1 MQAMKSAPQLAVVSA
16 RPAAV
21 RGPVT
26 FEALASIEAELALVE
41 RELVETIP
49 ESLGLVSQASRR
61 LMRSGG
67 KRLRP
72 ALVLLAARAFGGITP
87 RTIEVASALEMI
99 HAASLVHDDVVDNAT
114 TRRGHVTVG
123 AYWNNKI
130 AVMLGDYLFTRSLVE
145 MSREDTLPLTRI
157 VSEATGRMVLGQIR
171 EIEHQNNPEVS
182 LDDYYYIIREKT
194 AALIAVCC
202 RVGAILG
209 KAPAMAVDRLEQYGI
224 YLGMAFQVVDDCLD
238 YWGQEDVIGKPVG
251 SDLAERKFT
260 LPFIYGLKV
269 ASPAQRQELIE
280 LVQGGQERLG
290 RRAVKRIL
298 HILDKVGAREHSRSV
313 ALDFCNRA
321 RRALH
326 EANPLTG
333 VAELESLLDYVVD
346 RTL

>member
-1 MQAMKSAPQLAVVSA
+1 MQVMNSAPERTL
-16 RPAAV
+16 RLEKPEPPGAA
-21 RGPVT
+21 PS
-26 FEALASIEAELALVE
+26 FEALACIQGELAQVE
-41 RELVETIP
+41 RELRETIP

-61 LMRSGG
+61 LMSSGG

-72 ALVLLAARAFGGITP
+72 ALVLLSARGFGVITP
-87 RTIEVASALEMI
+87 RIIEVASALEMI

-145 MSREDTLPLTRI
+145 MSREDTLPLTRL

-171 EIEHQNNPEVS
+171 EIEHQDNVDVT
-182 LDDYYYIIREKT
+182 LDDYYYVIREKT
-194 AALIAVCC
+194 AALMAVCC
-202 RVGAILG
+202 RVGAIMG

-238 YWGQEDVIGKPVG
+238 FWGEEDVLGKPVG
-251 SDLAERKFT
+251 SDLAERKYT
-260 LPFIYGLKV
+260 LPFIHALHTV
-269 ASPAQRQELIE
+269 SPALRQELIE
-280 LVQGGQERLG
+280 RVRGANGRLG
-290 RRAVKRIL
+290 KRALRRIL
-298 HILDKVGAREHSRSV
+298 QILDEAGSREYCRGV

-321 RRALH
+321 RLALD
-326 EANPLTG
+326 EANPPHG
-333 VAELESLLDYVVD
+333 VSELKSLLDYVVD